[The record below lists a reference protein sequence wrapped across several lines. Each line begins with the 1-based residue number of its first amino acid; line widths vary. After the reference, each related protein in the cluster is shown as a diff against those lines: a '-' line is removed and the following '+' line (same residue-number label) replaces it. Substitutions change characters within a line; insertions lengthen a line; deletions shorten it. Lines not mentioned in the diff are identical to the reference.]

1 MTVFPLPKETSD
13 VSSLPTERL
22 ARMNTTGMMKDT
34 ELVDNIRNIINIDTI
49 DRQNQNNKHLKT
61 ISWKPIVSRM
71 PVKNVMPNYQ
81 IDDSELLNVCE
92 NKVFVLKN
100 YCNYLH
106 DE

>member
-1 MTVFPLPKETSD
+1 MTVFPLRKETPD

-34 ELVDNIRNIINIDTI
+34 ELVDNIRNIINIETI

-71 PVKNVMPNYQ
+71 PVKNVMPNYP